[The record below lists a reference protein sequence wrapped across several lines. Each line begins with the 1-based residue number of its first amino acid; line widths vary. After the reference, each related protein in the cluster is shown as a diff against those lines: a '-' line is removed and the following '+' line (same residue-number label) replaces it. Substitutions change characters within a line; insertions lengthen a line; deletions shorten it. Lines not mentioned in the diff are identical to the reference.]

1 VEQAFQACTETVL
14 GSGFNPEVRRGK
26 LKETL
31 ADYQNPQQEP
41 GSERR
46 LLLVFVVTFVVLMV
60 FQPLLKKFM
69 PQPTAPQ
76 PQNQPVPAQTAAV
89 SPAPV
94 ASAPAAIA
102 PANTITKQASTETET
117 VIENDLYRITFTN
130 RGAQVKSWIL
140 KKFDNDAQNGR
151 LDLVNTA
158 AAQKYGYPLSLW
170 TYDETLRNRIKSALY
185 VSRTGEI
192 FTGPGANTTAA
203 AYELDAAGQ
212 TLKAPASINF
222 EYADQDLVIRKTFHF
237 DHTYVVNV
245 QTSVIYKG
253 AEVFAAPAWPSGFG
267 DQVTAAAYAAAT
279 IDLHNDASTERSG
292 YIFFPNYVSRL
303 AVKAISGGNT
313 IKGPFEWAGTG
324 DQYFTAIFIPDDP
337 TIAAMVTLHN
347 AMEIPQKPGFNPVGA
362 SSKDTA
368 NIDLL
373 GAAVGNLRGPT
384 TERMYVGPKELA
396 VLDAVPVP
404 TIKNDSPDLRG
415 IVNFGWWGILSRP
428 LFLWLKWTFK
438 HIVPNWGWAIVI
450 QTLIITIA
458 LLPLRITQMK
468 SMLKMQRVAP
478 QIKSI
483 QEKYKKYSLRDPRKA
498 AMNEEISALYKKE
511 GVNPAGGCLP
521 MLIQFPFLIAYYRML
536 GVALELRHAH
546 WLWITDLSASDW
558 VLPILMVVSMVV
570 VQRMTP
576 QAGMDPAQQKML
588 TVMMPLMMGFIFFK
602 LAAGLNLYYTES
614 NLISIAQQAIMNR
627 TKLGREM
634 REMLEKR
641 ARKKDK

>member
-1 VEQAFQACTETVL
+1 LPDF
-14 GSGFNPEVRRGK
+14 
-26 LKETL
+26 
-31 ADYQNPQQEP
+31 QNPQQEP
-41 GSERR
+41 GAERR
-46 LLLVFVVTFVVLMV
+46 LLLVFVLTFVVLII
-60 FQPLLKKFM
+60 FQPLLKKYM
-69 PQPTAPQ
+69 PQQPAPQ
-76 PQNQPVPAQTAAV
+76 PQNQPVPAQTAAAAYA
-89 SPAPV
+89 PAPSLATAV
-94 ASAPAAIA
+94 TPPNAVSRQASA
-102 PANTITKQASTETET
+102 ETET

-140 KKFDNDAQNGR
+140 KKFDNDAQNG
-151 LDLVNTA
+151 LLNLVNPA

-170 TYDETLRNRIKSALY
+170 TYEETLRNRLNSALY
-185 VSRTGEI
+185 VASNEGSLT
-192 FTGPGANTTAA
+192 
-203 AYELDAAGQ
+203 
-212 TLKAPASINF
+212 APATLTF
-222 EYADQDLVIRKTFHF
+222 EYADPDLVVRKTFRF
-237 DHTYVVNV
+237 DNTTYVLNV
-245 QTSVIYKG
+245 ETSVVYKG
-253 AEVFAAPAWPSGFG
+253 SEIFAPPAWPAGFG
-267 DQVTAAAYAAAT
+267 DQATPAAYAAAR
-279 IDLHNDASTERSG
+279 IDYHNDASTERTALV
-292 YIFFPNYVSRL
+292 FPSFVSRL
-303 AVKAISGGNT
+303 AVKSISGGNT
-313 IKGPFEWAGTG
+313 LKGPFEWAGTG

-337 TIAAMVTLHN
+337 TAAAMVTLRN
-347 AMEIPQKPGFNPVGA
+347 SMEIPQKPGFNPVGS

-368 NIDLL
+368 NIELL
-373 GAAVGNLRGPT
+373 GAAVGNFRGPT

-396 VLDAVPVP
+396 VLDGVPVP
-404 TIKNDSPDLRG
+404 SIHSDKPDLRG
-415 IVNFGWWGILSRP
+415 IVDFGWWGILARP
-428 LFLWLKWTFK
+428 LFLWLKWTYK

-483 QEKYKKYSLRDPRKA
+483 QEKYKKYTLRDPRKA

-521 MLIQFPFLIAYYRML
+521 LLIQFPFLIAYYRML

-570 VQRMTP
+570 MQRMTP
-576 QAGMDPAQQKML
+576 QAGMDPAQQKMM

-614 NLISIAQQAIMNR
+614 NLISIAQQAVMNR

-641 ARKKDK
+641 ARKKEK